1 MDLPISDTL
10 SIPEQELIYSF
21 ARSGGPGGQNVN
33 KVESKVILRFDVHN
47 SPSLSDEQRWMI
59 QQKLATRMTHEGILH
74 LSCQTARSQLA
85 NRKAVTQMFASLL
98 QEALEI
104 EPDRIPTRPSR
115 AARQRRI
122 TGKKLRGGVKR
133 QRAEQDWES
142 EFGY

>member
-10 SIPEQELIYSF
+10 SIPEHELVYSF
-21 ARSGGPGGQNVN
+21 TRSGGPGGQNVN
-33 KVESKVILRFDVHN
+33 KVESKVVLRFDVQN

-59 QQKLATRMTHEGILH
+59 QQKLASRITHEGILH
-74 LSCQTARSQLA
+74 LSCQISRSQLA
-85 NRKAVTQMFASLL
+85 NRKAVTLNFAALL

-104 EPDRIPTRPSR
+104 EADRIPTRPSR
-115 AARQRRI
+115 ASRQRRI
-122 TGKKLRGGVKR
+122 TGKKIRGGVKR

>member
-10 SIPEQELIYSF
+10 SIPEHELIYSF
-21 ARSGGPGGQNVN
+21 SRSGGPGGQNVN
-33 KVESKVILRFDVHN
+33 KVESKVVLRFDVQN

-59 QQKLATRMTHEGILH
+59 QQKLASRITHEGILH
-74 LSCQTARSQLA
+74 LSCQISRSQLA
-85 NRKAVTQMFASLL
+85 NRKAVTLNFATLL

-104 EPDRIPTRPSR
+104 EADRIPTRPSR
-115 AARQRRI
+115 ASRQLRI
-122 TGKKLRGGVKR
+122 TGKKIRGGVKR

>member
-10 SIPEQELIYSF
+10 SIPEHELIYSF
-21 ARSGGPGGQNVN
+21 SRSGGPGGQNVN
-33 KVESKVILRFDVHN
+33 KVESKVVLRFDVQN

-59 QQKLATRMTHEGILH
+59 QQKLASRITHEGILH
-74 LSCQTARSQLA
+74 LSCQISRSQLA
-85 NRKAVTQMFASLL
+85 NRKAVTLNFATLL

-104 EPDRIPTRPSR
+104 EADRIPTRPSR
-115 AARQRRI
+115 ASRQRRI
-122 TGKKLRGGVKR
+122 TGKKIRGGVKR

>member
-1 MDLPISDTL
+1 
-10 SIPEQELIYSF
+10 
-21 ARSGGPGGQNVN
+21 
-33 KVESKVILRFDVHN
+33 
-47 SPSLSDEQRWMI
+47 
-59 QQKLATRMTHEGILH
+59 MTHEGILH

-115 AARQRRI
+115 AARKRRI

>member
-10 SIPEQELIYSF
+10 SIPEHELVYSF
-21 ARSGGPGGQNVN
+21 TRSGGPGGQNVN
-33 KVESKVILRFDVHN
+33 KVESKVVLRFDVQN

-59 QQKLATRMTHEGILH
+59 QQKLASRITHEGILH
-74 LSCQTARSQLA
+74 LSCQISRSQLA
-85 NRKAVTQMFASLL
+85 NRKAVTQTFATLL

-115 AARQRRI
+115 ASRQRRI
-122 TGKKLRGGVKR
+122 TGKKIRGGVKR

>member
-33 KVESKVILRFDVHN
+33 KVESKVILRFDVLH

-59 QQKLATRMTHEGILH
+59 QQKLASRMTHEGILH

-122 TGKKLRGGVKR
+122 TGKKPRGGVKR

>member
-10 SIPEQELIYSF
+10 SIPEHELVYSF
-21 ARSGGPGGQNVN
+21 TRSGGPGGQNVN
-33 KVESKVILRFDVHN
+33 KVESKVVLRFDVQN

-59 QQKLATRMTHEGILH
+59 QQKLASRITHEGILH
-74 LSCQTARSQLA
+74 LSCQISRSQLA
-85 NRKAVTQMFASLL
+85 NRKAVTLNFATLL

-104 EPDRIPTRPSR
+104 EADRIPTRPSR
-115 AARQRRI
+115 ASRQRRI
-122 TGKKLRGGVKR
+122 TGKKIRGGVKR

>member
-10 SIPEQELIYSF
+10 SIPEHELIYSF
-21 ARSGGPGGQNVN
+21 TRSGGPGGQNVN
-33 KVESKVILRFDVHN
+33 KVESKVVLRFDVQN

-59 QQKLATRMTHEGILH
+59 QQKLASRITHEGILH
-74 LSCQTARSQLA
+74 LSCQISRSQLA
-85 NRKAVTQMFASLL
+85 NRKAVTLNFAALL

-104 EPDRIPTRPSR
+104 EADRIPTRPSR
-115 AARQRRI
+115 ASRQRRI
-122 TGKKLRGGVKR
+122 TGKKIRGGVKR